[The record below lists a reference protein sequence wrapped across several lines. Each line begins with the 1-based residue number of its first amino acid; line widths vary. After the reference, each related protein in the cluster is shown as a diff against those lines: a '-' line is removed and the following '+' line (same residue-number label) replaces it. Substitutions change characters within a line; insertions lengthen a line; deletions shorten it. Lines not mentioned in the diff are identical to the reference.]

1 MRQLTAFT
9 KKEFLE
15 SLRTGRM
22 PLLVILSVLFGIMN
36 PLTAKLLPWMLK
48 TFTGSLEES
57 GMVLTEIK
65 VDVFTSWTQFYKNI
79 PLFLIIFIVITS
91 GILTTEYQ
99 KGTLI
104 NILTKGMH
112 RWKLLLSNSIAA
124 FLLWTGCYWISFG
137 VTYAYNMYFWDNS
150 MASHIFFGA
159 FCLYMTGI
167 WLITLIMLMSALCS
181 TNYMV
186 LAGTGGTFFVFY
198 LLAFIPALKK
208 YLPAQLMASYSL
220 LPKTADISDF
230 TYAVIVTAIL
240 SVVNLLLSILI
251 FNKKSL

>member
-9 KKEFLE
+9 KKELRE

-36 PLTAKLLPWMLK
+36 PLVAKLTPWMMEN
-48 TFTGSLEES
+48 FAGSLEES

-65 VDVFTSWTQFYKNI
+65 VDVFTSWTQFYKNTPI
-79 PLFLIIFIVITS
+79 YLIVFIVIAS

-104 NILTKGMH
+104 IILTKGMN
-112 RWKLLLSNSIAA
+112 RWKLILSKA
-124 FLLWTGCYWISFG
+124 FSALLLWTVCYWISFG
-137 VTYAYNMYFWDNS
+137 ITYAYNMYFWDNS

-159 FCLYMTGI
+159 FCLYMTGL
-167 WLITLIMLMSALCS
+167 WLITLIMLMSSLCS

-186 LAGTGGTFFVFY
+186 QPHNRHAAY
-198 LLAFIPALKK
+198 
-208 YLPAQLMASYSL
+208 
-220 LPKTADISDF
+220 
-230 TYAVIVTAIL
+230 
-240 SVVNLLLSILI
+240 
-251 FNKKSL
+251 

>member
-9 KKEFLE
+9 KKELRE

-36 PLTAKLLPWMLK
+36 PLVAKLTPWMMEN
-48 TFTGSLEES
+48 FAGSLEES

-65 VDVFTSWTQFYKNI
+65 VDVFTSWTQFYKNTPI
-79 PLFLIIFIVITS
+79 YLIVFIVIAS

-104 NILTKGMH
+104 IILTKGMN
-112 RWKLLLSNSIAA
+112 RWKLILSKA
-124 FLLWTGCYWISFG
+124 FSALLLWTVCYWISFG
-137 VTYAYNMYFWDNS
+137 ITYAYNMYFWDNS

-159 FCLYMTGI
+159 FCLYMTGL
-167 WLITLIMLMSALCS
+167 WLITLIMLISSLCS

-186 LAGTGGTFFVFY
+186 LAGTGGVFFVFY
-198 LLAFIPALKK
+198 LLAWIPDMKK
-208 YLPAQLMASYSL
+208 YIPTQLMSSYSL
-220 LPKTADISDF
+220 LPQAADVSDF
-230 TYAVIVTAIL
+230 MCAVVITGVL
-240 SVVNLLLSILI
+240 SVVNLLLSVLI
-251 FNKKSL
+251 FNKKLL

>member
-79 PLFLIIFIVITS
+79 PLFLIIFYCHHQWD
-91 GILTTEYQ
+91 LNY
-99 KGTLI
+99 
-104 NILTKGMH
+104 
-112 RWKLLLSNSIAA
+112 R
-124 FLLWTGCYWISFG
+124 ISEG
-137 VTYAYNMYFWDNS
+137 HSDQY
-150 MASHIFFGA
+150 SHQRHA
-159 FCLYMTGI
+159 
-167 WLITLIMLMSALCS
+167 
-181 TNYMV
+181 
-186 LAGTGGTFFVFY
+186 
-198 LLAFIPALKK
+198 
-208 YLPAQLMASYSL
+208 
-220 LPKTADISDF
+220 
-230 TYAVIVTAIL
+230 
-240 SVVNLLLSILI
+240 
-251 FNKKSL
+251 